1 MTRMVF
7 EKINEVLNKYGHR
20 HEALIGILQDIQ
32 QLENY
37 LPPETLQYV
46 SDKLEIPLS
55 RIYHIATF
63 YKSFSLEP
71 RGRHVIKVCLGT
83 ACHISGAAQNLEQIG
98 NTLHIC
104 EGETTRDRVFS
115 LETVNCVGTCALA
128 PVTIVDEDYYGAV
141 APGDVENILSDYSNR
156 SGCEENGK
164 D

>member
-1 MTRMVF
+1 MFF
-7 EKINEVLNKYGHR
+7 EKIDEVLNKYGHK

-37 LPPETLQYV
+37 LPPETLQYL
-46 SDKLEIPLS
+46 SGKLEIPLS

-71 RGRHVIKVCLGT
+71 RGRHVIRVCLGT
-83 ACHISGAAQNLEQIG
+83 ACHINGAAQNLEQIG
-98 NTLHIC
+98 NSLHIC
-104 EGETTRDRVFS
+104 EGETTGDRMFS

-128 PVTIVDEDYYGAV
+128 PVTIIDEDYYGGV
-141 APGDVENILSDYSNR
+141 APGDMENILSHYSNR
-156 SGCEENGK
+156 SGCDENGK

>member
-1 MTRMVF
+1 MVF

-37 LPPETLQYV
+37 LPPETLRYV
-46 SDKLEIPLS
+46 SDKLEVPLS
-55 RIYHIATF
+55 RIYYIATF

-71 RGRHVIKVCLGT
+71 RGRHIIKVCLGT
-83 ACHISGAAQNLEQIG
+83 ACHISGSAQNLEQMER
-98 NTLHIC
+98 TLHIC
-104 EGETTRDRVFS
+104 EGETTRDRMFS

-128 PVTIVDEDYYGAV
+128 PVTIVDQDYYGAV
-141 APGDVENILSDYSNR
+141 APGDIENILSDYANR